1 MYEKAKEDDLD
12 IVISNIILDFKDNQY
27 KNYKIK
33 DLDISETKIING
45 KEYIE
50 PFFLNNF
57 YGFTWNKLIRKKLY
71 VENNLLYNEDIFCFE
86 DVEMIIRLAYFA
98 KKKYK
103 LEKTYYNYLQGDDKR
118 SRKLTLKNLEDKKT
132 CFDKLLEY
140 YNKKM
145 KL

>member
-98 KKKYK
+98 KKK
-103 LEKTYYNYLQGDDKR
+103 NI
-118 SRKLTLKNLEDKKT
+118 N
-132 CFDKLLEY
+132 
-140 YNKKM
+140 
-145 KL
+145 